1 MNKQEI
7 ATRNAPAAIGPYA
20 QAIRVGDTLY
30 TSGQIPIDPA
40 TGAIVPGGIK
50 EQGAR
55 VFANLK
61 AVLTQAGADFSNV
74 VKVNVFMADLK
85 DFGALNELY
94 ASYFEKPYPARSCV
108 QVAGLPKGALVE
120 IELVAAL

>member
-20 QAIRVGDTLY
+20 QAIRAGDTLY
-30 TSGQIPIDPA
+30 TSGPIDPA
-40 TGAIVPGGIK
+40 TGEIVPGGIK

-61 AVLTQAGADFSNV
+61 AVLAQAGADFSNV